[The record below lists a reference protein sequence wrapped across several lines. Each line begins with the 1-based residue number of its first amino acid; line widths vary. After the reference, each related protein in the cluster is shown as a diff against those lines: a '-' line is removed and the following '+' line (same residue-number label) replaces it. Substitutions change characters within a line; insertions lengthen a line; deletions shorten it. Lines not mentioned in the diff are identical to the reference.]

1 MRLKYF
7 SWVNVNFF
15 YLSYKTATTDPDNAK
30 FGTFKESEKY
40 LRDKNFELERYN
52 AELELKLED
61 GDREAAR
68 LRAETR
74 SLEAEIKTER
84 AKTVSGEYP
93 SLSSLFG
100 VVSSFTIYHV
110 DC

>member
-1 MRLKYF
+1 ML
-7 SWVNVNFF
+7 NIF
-15 YLSYKTATTDPDNAK
+15 YLSYKTATTDADNAK
-30 FGTFKESEKY
+30 FGTFKDSEKY

-61 GDREAAR
+61 WEREAAR

-93 SLSSLFG
+93 LIQSLCLWSCIL
-100 VVSSFTIYHV
+100 
-110 DC
+110 

>member
-1 MRLKYF
+1 MSDLVFFWNFCFYF
-7 SWVNVNFF
+7 
-15 YLSYKTATTDPDNAK
+15 SYKTATPNAEL
-30 FGTFKESEKY
+30 GTFKESEKY

-61 GDREAAR
+61 GEREAAR

-74 SLEAEIKTER
+74 SLEAELQTER

-100 VVSSFTIYHV
+100 VVSSFTI
-110 DC
+110 

>member
-1 MRLKYF
+1 MLNIFCFYF
-7 SWVNVNFF
+7 
-15 YLSYKTATTDPDNAK
+15 SYKTATTDPDNAK

-61 GDREAAR
+61 GEREAAR

-74 SLEAEIKTER
+74 SLEADLKTER
-84 AKTVSGEYP
+84 AKTVSGEYMQY
-93 SLSSLFG
+93 SHFR
-100 VVSSFTIYHV
+100 VVSSVNTIRQ
-110 DC
+110 